1 MIWKWLFSLLKGEAS
16 QIKGFMIEFCNML
29 DQKISFEFF
38 PPKTPAA
45 AEVLLASA
53 TDLKPLNPEFVT
65 VTFGAGGSTKSGTF
79 DAAKMLKDELG
90 LTVGA
95 HISYFGTKKAD
106 LFEYADMLW
115 DAGIRHLVALRGD
128 IPEAVNPAD
137 FKHGDYFQ
145 FTSDFVEALL
155 AARPFD
161 ISVGAYPEK
170 HPDAPDM
177 AADIKALK
185 LKCGAGAARAIT
197 QFFFGT
203 DIYRDFLAQV
213 AEAGITTPI
222 VPGLLPIADFGRVK
236 GFAGKCGANIHPAI
250 EERFLNSPDPYQ
262 TAVDL
267 LASQIDD
274 LINLKV
280 PHLHFYTL
288 NRADIVIAA
297 FQKLGK
303 I

>member
-1 MIWKWLFSLLKGEAS
+1 
-16 QIKGFMIEFCNML
+16 MIEFQNML
-29 DQKISFEFF
+29 HIPISFEFF
-38 PPKTPAA
+38 PPKSD
-45 AEVLLASA
+45 SA
-53 TDLKPLNPEFVT
+53 TESLLGVASDLKKLNPEFVT

-79 DAAKMLKDELG
+79 ETAKTLKDKGG

-106 LFEYADMLW
+106 LFEYSDMLW
-115 DAGIRHLVALRGD
+115 DEGIRHLVALRGD
-128 IPEAVNPAD
+128 IPEGTD
-137 FKHGDYFQ
+137 TTQFQHGDYFQ

-155 AARPFD
+155 ASRPFD

-170 HPDAPDM
+170 HPDAPNM

-185 LKCGAGAARAIT
+185 LKCGAGAKRAIT

-203 DIYRDFLAQV
+203 DIYKGFLEQV
-213 AEAGITTPI
+213 AEAGIKTPM
-222 VPGLLPIADFGRVK
+222 VPGLLPIGDFAKVK
-236 GFAGKCGANIHPAI
+236 GFAAKCGANIHPAI
-250 EERFLNSPDPYQ
+250 EERFLSSTDPQQ

-274 LINLKV
+274 LLNLNV

-288 NRADIVIAA
+288 NRADLILSA

-303 I
+303 L

>member
-1 MIWKWLFSLLKGEAS
+1 
-16 QIKGFMIEFCNML
+16 ML
-29 DQKISFEFF
+29 DRSISFEFF

-53 TDLKPLNPEFVT
+53 TDLKVLNPEFVT

-79 DAAKMLKDELG
+79 DTANMLKDVLG

-106 LFEYADMLW
+106 LFTYADMLW
-115 DAGIRHLVALRGD
+115 DNGIRHLVALRGD
-128 IPEAVNPAD
+128 IPEGVTAD
-137 FKHGDYFQ
+137 QYQHEDYFQ
-145 FTSDFVEALL
+145 FTSDFVEALV

-177 AADIKALK
+177 TADIKALK
-185 LKCGAGAARAIT
+185 LKCAAGSKRAIT

-203 DIYRDFLAQV
+203 DIYREFLRQTT
-213 AEAGITTPI
+213 EAGIQIPI
-222 VPGLLPIADFGRVK
+222 VPGLLPVADFSKVK
-236 GFAGKCGANIHPAI
+236 GFATKCGANIHPAI
-250 EERFLNSPDPYQ
+250 EDRFSKSSDPYQ

-274 LINLKV
+274 LINLNV

-288 NRADIVIAA
+288 NRADLILAA

>member
-1 MIWKWLFSLLKGEAS
+1 M
-16 QIKGFMIEFCNML
+16 
-29 DQKISFEFF
+29 DRPVSFEFF

-45 AEVLLASA
+45 AEVLFASA
-53 TDLKPLNPEFVT
+53 TDLKIFDPSFVT
-65 VTFGAGGSTKSGTF
+65 VTFGAGGSTKTGTF
-79 DAAKMLKDELG
+79 ETAKRLKDELG
-90 LTVGA
+90 FKTGA

-106 LFEYADMLW
+106 LFEYADILW
-115 DAGIRHLVALRGD
+115 NEGIHHLVALRGD
-128 IPEAVNPAD
+128 IPEGTNMAD
-137 FKHGDYFQ
+137 YQHGDYFQ

-155 AARPFD
+155 TAWPFD

-170 HPDAPDM
+170 HPDAPSM
-177 AADIKALK
+177 ASDIKALQ
-185 LKCGAGAARAIT
+185 LKCKAGAHRAIT

-213 AEAGITTPI
+213 DDAGIKTPI
-222 VPGLLPIADFGRVK
+222 VPGLLPIADFAKIK
-236 GFAGKCGANIHPAI
+236 GFATKCGASIHPAI
-250 EERFLNSPDPYQ
+250 EERFLNSSDPQQ
-262 TAVDL
+262 TAIDL

-274 LINLKV
+274 LINLNV

-288 NRADIVIAA
+288 NRADLIISA